1 MTIVQAGRSTD
12 RMTSQACGPF
22 KKRPMPYTE
31 RKSRGARAGR
41 HTWPVLAACLA
52 ISSPTLAADDL
63 DTAGER
69 LFSQCKT
76 CHEIGEDARH
86 KIGPHL
92 DGIIGRVAGSMDGFK
107 YSIAMREAGESGLV
121 WNRDALSSYLEK
133 PSDFIRGNRMSFR
146 GMSDERD
153 RVTLI
158 EWLAAMSLNVPG
170 SLVGEGDEAASGP
183 ARGFADIVLAM
194 PGDPDYGEYLA
205 GECVTCHQA
214 SGHADGIPSIVGLPR
229 AYFITALFEYK
240 TNVRTNE
247 VMKLRVANLENEEI
261 AALAAYFSSLDPQ

>member
-1 MTIVQAGRSTD
+1 MPLKGRNGKHSRTGL
-12 RMTSQACGPF
+12 RM
-22 KKRPMPYTE
+22 
-31 RKSRGARAGR
+31 
-41 HTWPVLAACLA
+41 WPVLAASLA
-52 ISSPTLAADDL
+52 ISSPTLAADDKSS
-63 DTAGER
+63 AGER
-69 LFSQCKT
+69 LFSRCKS

-121 WNRDALSSYLEK
+121 WDRDTLSSYLEK
-133 PSDFIRGNRMSFR
+133 PSDFVSGNRMSFR
-146 GMSDERD
+146 GMADEGD
-153 RVTLI
+153 RAVLI
-158 EWLAAMSLNVPG
+158 EWLATMSLNVPG
-170 SLVGEGDEAASGP
+170 SLVGDGEETASGP

-194 PGDPDYGEYLA
+194 EGDADYGEYLA

-247 VMKLRVANLENEEI
+247 VMKLRVSNLENEEI
-261 AALAAYFSSLDPQ
+261 AALAAYFSGLEPQ